1 MQIDRMADTVK
12 YGVYHTPSSFCP
24 ELIMCSTPW
33 IQQTVWRVLQN
44 WRWTLFSV
52 SKAVVELERKKLLQ
66 ARLMAI
72 KLADA
77 KIDLH
82 KSLPAPLA
90 VLDGKRLLFWK
101 GLLPGSRSATNS
113 SLSVSML
120 HCQDCQRGRPMTG
133 GLYMLRSLLA
143 DRIVPV
149 SLFLKKQK
157 RAKRQ

>member
-1 MQIDRMADTVK
+1 MQ
-12 YGVYHTPSSFCP
+12 H
-24 ELIMCSTPW
+24 PW
-33 IQQTVWRVLQN
+33 IQQTVWRVPQN

-101 GLLPGSRSATNS
+101 GLLPASRSDTNS

-120 HCQDCQRGRPMTG
+120 HCQDCQRGRPTTG
-133 GLYMLRSLLA
+133 GLYMLISSLT

-149 SLFLKKQK
+149 SLSLKNKRGPRGNSPPNTKPTGEKKQK
-157 RAKRQ
+157 RGANMGDP